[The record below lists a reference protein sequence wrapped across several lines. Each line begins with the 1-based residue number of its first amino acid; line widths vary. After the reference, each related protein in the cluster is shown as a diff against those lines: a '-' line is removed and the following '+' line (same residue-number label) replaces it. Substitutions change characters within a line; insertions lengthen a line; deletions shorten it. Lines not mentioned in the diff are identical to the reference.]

1 MQHTLYGYLILP
13 AAVLGVLGVVA
24 KRNAKHDDDDDGD
37 GGGGS
42 AGRGRK

>member
-24 KRNAKHDDDDDGD
+24 KRNIKHDDDDDDD
-37 GGGGS
+37 GGSS